1 MISAM
6 PRKHFLTL
14 ACLLYGLSLL
24 AVGLWPFNF
33 RTDNH
38 SVLLPN
44 GGGLRFDAPA
54 ERSKQDLGGVV
65 FTPNPLVCRS
75 QDRCE
80 AGSLSIEIDLG
91 AENEFSP
98 CLKRILELRKP
109 DGSVAF
115 YLGQWKAFLIVRSFN
130 VPPAKGKPYL
140 EIGAD
145 GILTAGRRSL
155 VTIVS
160 RSEGTDIHCN
170 GQLIKSYPDVRLLG
184 EKETLEGHRLYFGNS
199 PDLHCPWAGR
209 VMGFTLLGKA
219 LTVSEVAE
227 PRTPAEGGPFSC
239 SRGDLAAVACYR
251 FDGSAGE
258 SIADLSGSA
267 NDLWIPARLVFDKR
281 PLGLPDDQHLS
292 ASDVTVNLL
301 GFVPFGFLVYLRL
314 VAAGKSS
321 AWRSFFFTT
330 AVGFGAS
337 LAIELTQVWLPG
349 RDSSLLDLTTNTLG
363 SAIGAAMGCH
373 FGRSCG
379 GVFKKTM

>member
-1 MISAM
+1 M

-38 SVLLPN
+38 AVLLPN

-65 FTPNPLVCRS
+65 FTPRPLVCGGKGG
-75 QDRCE
+75 CE
-80 AGSLSIEIDLG
+80 AGTLSIEIDLS
-91 AENEFSP
+91 AENELSS
-98 CLKRILELRKP
+98 CIKRILEVRKP

-115 YLGQWKAFLIVRSFN
+115 YIGQWKAFLIVRSFN
-130 VPPAKGKPYL
+130 APTAKGEPYR

-145 GILTAGRRSL
+145 GVLAAGRRSL

-160 RSEGTDIHCN
+160 SPQGADIHCN

-184 EKETLEGHRLYFGNS
+184 EKESLEGHRLYFGNS
-199 PDLHCPWAGR
+199 PDLNCPWAGR
-209 VMGFTLLGKA
+209 VMGFALIGKELA
-219 LTVSEVAE
+219 SAEVTE
-227 PRTPAEGGPFSC
+227 RRTPAEGGPFSC
-239 SRGDLAAVACYR
+239 SRGDVAAVACYR

-281 PLGLPDDQHLS
+281 PLGLPDGQHFS

-301 GFVPFGFLVYLRL
+301 GFVPFGFLVCLRL
-314 VAAGKSS
+314 LAVGKSL

-330 AVGFGAS
+330 AMGFGAS

-349 RDSSLLDLTTNTLG
+349 RDSSFLDLTTNTLG

-379 GVFKKTM
+379 GWFKKTM